1 MTYPNKLTHDEKY
14 SFIIMDDIQHISNDD
29 HDSILEELLNIKNR
43 TLGHKILKHAIK
55 LASTVQ
61 VEIASNIDNVGLST
75 RLLSIGAVL
84 MTSFNNSLALKFHM
98 TITNVQF
105 FHISNIFHRY
115 FYDVDDMIIFVEDV
129 DLENV
134 LESQTYNYSTY
145 RQLLSFLRT
154 KIEYGKTCSRNI
166 FKQ

>member
-1 MTYPNKLTHDEKY
+1 MTYPNKLIHDEKY
-14 SFIIMDDIQHISNDD
+14 SFVIMDDIQHISND
-29 HDSILEELLNIKNR
+29 HDSILEEMLNIKNR
-43 TLGHKILKHAIK
+43 TLGHKILKHTIK
-55 LASTVQ
+55 LAPTVQ
-61 VEIASNIDNVGLST
+61 VEIASNIDNTALST

-98 TITNVQF
+98 TITNAQF

-115 FYDVDDMIIFVEDV
+115 FYDIDDMIIFVEDI

-145 RQLLSFLRT
+145 HQLLSFLKT
-154 KIEYGKTCSRNI
+154 KIEYGKICSGDI